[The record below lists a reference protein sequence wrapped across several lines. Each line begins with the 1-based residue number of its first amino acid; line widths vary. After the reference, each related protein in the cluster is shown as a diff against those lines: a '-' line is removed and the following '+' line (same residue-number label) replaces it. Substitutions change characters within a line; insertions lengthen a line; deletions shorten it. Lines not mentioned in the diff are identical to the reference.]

1 MDRKEMNSDEYD
13 WEEAVAQAV
22 PLTARVLPWLLHHM
36 DAAHSST
43 APASI
48 TRILS
53 DPKLCRDLVSLTLRD
68 LRSGSEAPPVS
79 TDYRAKAHQRPR
91 KPRRPNSATILL
103 NAGELGPGTP
113 LEFRPLNNTE
123 EAALRDWLTED
134 DRRSR
139 ATWTNNRRY
148 SLLWEFDGKHHSP
161 SGLVMTMYELAGWED
176 SPVAV
181 QGPARWYIEGER
193 MDRRAERILE
203 KLEEE

>member
-1 MDRKEMNSDEYD
+1 PVYQGLL
-13 WEEAVAQAV
+13 AVRGGSV
-22 PLTARVLPWLLHHM
+22 RPVRG
-36 DAAHSST
+36 
-43 APASI
+43 
-48 TRILS
+48 
-53 DPKLCRDLVSLTLRD
+53 CD
-68 LRSGSEAPPVS
+68 LRLQAEKGS
-79 TDYRAKAHQRPR
+79 
-91 KPRRPNSATILL
+91 
-103 NAGELGPGTP
+103 
-113 LEFRPLNNTE
+113 
-123 EAALRDWLTED
+123 LRDWLTED